1 MQSRA
6 MKKIEINK
14 KLSLISEDKIDEVT
28 DFIEFILLKSK
39 AQKRSSV
46 RLRGVWKNK
55 AFDKIKDMESELKE
69 IKKNLTDS
77 ILNRNIK

>member
-14 KLSLISEDKIDEVT
+14 KLSLVSEDKIDEVT
-28 DFIEFILLKSK
+28 DFIEFILSKSK
-39 AQKRSSV
+39 IQNRRPV

-55 AFDKIKDMESELKE
+55 GFEKIKDMEAELKE
-69 IKKNLTDS
+69 IKKK
-77 ILNRNIK
+77 R